1 MVLLNIKNQ
10 YSLQKFF
17 DINQFISDNHIII
30 LPIYNYSLDNYVYI
44 NSSFIQF
51 NFKID
56 EYSNYL
62 FHFTYSQ
69 KNIYSISEYVR
80 VFSPIEHYWREM
92 YDYEDNVFINTH
104 REYIRMM
111 LKTCFHNIKTKFK
124 STDSDM
130 MESPWF
136 YKKMFAFEQRISL
149 YTLTIVRQ
157 FINKIRFQLELKKY
171 YHKTLRKNAFCNWKE
186 WYFNPINQHG
196 YLKKLRMCY
205 SWKNAY
211 QYNIDIMEL
220 V

>member
-1 MVLLNIKNQ
+1 MVLIDIKNK

-17 DINQFISDNHIII
+17 VTNEFISDNHIIF
-30 LPIYNYSLDNYVYI
+30 LPIHNYSLDNYVYL
-44 NSSFIQF
+44 NSSSIRF

-56 EYSNYL
+56 EYSDYL
-62 FHFTYSQ
+62 FTCTYCH
-69 KNIYSISEYVR
+69 KNINFISEYVR
-80 VFSPIEHYWREM
+80 VFSPIEHCWKEI
-92 YDYEDNVFINTH
+92 YEYQDNVFINTH

-111 LKTCFHNIKTKFK
+111 LKTCFHNIKTNFK

-130 MESPWF
+130 IESPWF
-136 YKKMFAFEQRISL
+136 YQKMCAFEQRISL

-157 FINKIRFQLELKKY
+157 FIHKIRFQLELKKY

-205 SWKNAY
+205 S
-211 QYNIDIMEL
+211 
-220 V
+220 